1 MDSIRKPSSIN
12 EAWGIMSGFI
22 AGDPEQAALMLEDPD
37 RVVKQR
43 LEAQTLNRVRKRRR
57 QLGSKGVP
65 MLSRSYK

>member
-12 EAWGIMSGFI
+12 EAWGIMSGFLP
-22 AGDPEQAALMLEDPD
+22 GDPEQASLMLEDPD

-57 QLGSKGVP
+57 PLGSRGVP